1 MRGAQKETGCRRR
14 GRQTTTPAGGGRGG
28 GDDEARRETL
38 DGAIAME
45 ANDRMGGN
53 DAWEDLNDDDMVD
66 LGTRVEAE
74 RASLSAASRGTTV
87 HVVPEENDWER
98 DENDTRRDLG
108 SERSPSE
115 SLVAET
121 PPGSPSGGDSE
132 YFDADNSLDE
142 EDDGDTS
149 FELEDIDITTDD
161 DDDVDFD
168 LEDFDYEWGNN
179 EDDDDYYIDDDSAE
193 VELIAETQEGIQETQ
208 ELVAHTQP
216 DMIDWEETVPAEPI
230 FGESRSAR
238 FDTQGQSE
246 VSQVLH
252 TSVAQ
257 NNPTSR
263 RDEMMALFAQFQSMA
278 AARGFNAA
286 EVIAQAA
293 PNVVRQNRS
302 VDVPSI
308 VGGDTTDART
318 RTMITRMHR
327 VPRVAPRRRPGR
339 PRIQVPGQQ
348 LMLDFLVQDNDIRDD
363 DVQIIAS
370 YRRVPAN
377 TRPEEPRL
385 DKPAIPKT
393 VEELYATWET
403 TARQLIP
410 SDASAY
416 DNFIGAFGDETEEGL
431 RSRRKEIFDIAKV
444 LFEFKHS
451 RQPGQQA
458 MLKGREREGKTGAL
472 NSIALAA
479 LLLNMRV
486 VILCAP
492 NKVAPIIDIV
502 LKLQRA
508 GFTKMFDIRH
518 TLAPKVSREFG
529 LTQCQMGHIFVAALG
544 TVGDLRKV
552 GDFINENKRDGR
564 LTVTLVDE
572 CDELTQGKGHNS
584 VDVELRCDQS
594 SYQHFITPSQRG
606 EDDEDAP
613 YIDARNDPRAANRKI
628 IKTNI
633 ASASKIFRER
643 VHKHSQVFACSATL
657 SGYIMNPIGVFD
669 NTKVT
674 RIFKV
679 FPKAG
684 FTGIERFEVP
694 EGCAMNI
701 EGNMSVEAFKESS
714 AVSTMLH
721 RFYARQN
728 SCDGKRL
735 EPVNSDRTN
744 PIMLRGML
752 FVSVSPKVNVHGG
765 IRDIVRAIRSMVDGW
780 SNYADSTL
788 FVCFIGQPIVFFG
801 NQERKMPKG
810 ASIEEIYTRTA
821 EQVRKGRFAG
831 MHLAQDAPFS
841 TICSHCVVLGYNL
854 TRRAMTAAFS
864 PRDETG
870 VLMKLQYVIFTAPKT
885 VQIDAASQRITRASH
900 DFAEHIVP
908 GDYRIDVA
916 VQPEILDVLKRYRKM
931 EDDMVERQRDELN
944 VHSVFIQKIEV
955 YKNDLE
961 KVLFSKRRLLGAD
974 LSNTGRRK
982 RRREEERSNVDENP
996 YLQGFK
1002 TYLENYELDRERD
1015 PHYAASSVRSYYG
1028 SIRKWF
1034 VSHAEIETIYDCV
1047 CEYFRQ
1053 RQNDEAEGRDE
1064 NSAESDHHDHF
1075 TAARLFIKYYDEQ
1088 VRDRNVE

>member
-1 MRGAQKETGCRRR
+1 
-14 GRQTTTPAGGGRGG
+14 
-28 GDDEARRETL
+28 
-38 DGAIAME
+38 ME
-45 ANDRMGGN
+45 ANDGTGGN

-87 HVVPEENDWER
+87 RVVPEEDDWER
-98 DENDTRRDLG
+98 DENDTRRDMD
-108 SERSPSE
+108 SQRAPSE

-161 DDDVDFD
+161 DDDVNFD
-168 LEDFDYEWGNN
+168 LEDFDYEWDDN
-179 EDDDDYYIDDDSAE
+179 EEDDDYYVSDDDSAE

-208 ELVAHTQP
+208 ELAHTQP
-216 DMIDWEETVPAEPI
+216 DMIDLEETIPAEPI

-238 FDTQGQSE
+238 FDTQGQTE

-263 RDEMMALFAQFQSMA
+263 RDEMMALFAKFQSMA
-278 AARGFNAA
+278 SARGFDAA
-286 EVIAQAA
+286 EIIAQAA
-293 PNVVRQNRS
+293 PNLVRQNWNL
-302 VDVPSI
+302 
-308 VGGDTTDART
+308 DTTGAGT
-318 RTMITRMHR
+318 RITRMHR
-327 VPRVAPRRRPGR
+327 VPRIAPSRRPGR
-339 PRIQVPGQQ
+339 PRTQVVGQRT
-348 LMLDFLVQDNDIRDD
+348 LLEFLVQDTDVRDD

-370 YRRVPAN
+370 YRRAPVA
-377 TRPEEPRL
+377 TRVEEPRL
-385 DKPAIPKT
+385 DKPEIPNT

-410 SDASAY
+410 RDASAY

-431 RSRRKEIFDIAKV
+431 RSRRKEILDIAKV

-508 GFTKMFDIRH
+508 GFTKMFDVRH
-518 TLAPKVSREFG
+518 TLAPKFSREFG

-584 VDVELRCDQS
+584 VDVELRYDQS
-594 SYQHFITPSQRG
+594 SYQRFITPSQRG

-613 YIDARNDPRAANRKI
+613 YIDARNDPRAANRKV

-679 FPKAG
+679 FPKGG

-701 EGNMSVEAFKESS
+701 EGNMSVEGFKESS

-728 SCDGKRL
+728 SCDGKTL

-908 GDYRIDVA
+908 EDYRIDVA

-961 KVLFSKRRLLGAD
+961 KVLISKRRLLGAD

-996 YLQGFK
+996 YLQGFR
-1002 TYLENYELDRERD
+1002 TYLENYELDRPHD
-1015 PHYAASSVRSYYG
+1015 PHYAASSVKSYYG

-1047 CEYFRQ
+1047 CEYFQ
-1053 RQNDEAEGRDE
+1053 KRQNDEAEGRVD

>member
-1 MRGAQKETGCRRR
+1 VRTRDR
-14 GRQTTTPAGGGRGG
+14 
-28 GDDEARRETL
+28 
-38 DGAIAME
+38 IAME
-45 ANDRMGGN
+45 TNDGTGGN
-53 DAWEDLNDDDMVD
+53 DAAWDDDLNDEDMLD

-87 HVVPEENDWER
+87 HVAREENEWER
-98 DENDTRRDLG
+98 DVNDARRDVD
-108 SERSPSE
+108 SQRAQAE

-121 PPGSPSGGDSE
+121 PPGSPSGGGSE
-132 YFDADNSLDE
+132 YFDADDSLGEE

-149 FELEDIDITTDD
+149 FELEDIDISTDD

-168 LEDFDYEWGNN
+168 LEDFDYEWGDN
-179 EDDDDYYIDDDSAE
+179 EEDDDYYVGDDDSTE
-193 VELIAETQEGIQETQ
+193 VELIAETQEGVQETQ
-208 ELVAHTQP
+208 ELVMHTQP
-216 DMIDWEETVPAEPI
+216 DMIDREETIPAEPI
-230 FGESRSAR
+230 FGESRSVR
-238 FDTQGQSE
+238 HDTQGQTE

-263 RDEMMALFAQFQSMA
+263 REEMMALFAQFQSMA
-278 AARGFNAA
+278 SARGFDAA
-286 EVIAQAA
+286 EIIAQAQ
-293 PNVVRQNRS
+293 PNIMRQNW
-302 VDVPSI
+302 DVGS
-308 VGGDTTDART
+308 GRDTDAGT

-327 VPRVAPRRRPGR
+327 VPRVAPRRRRGR
-339 PRIQVPGQQ
+339 PRTQVVGQR
-348 LMLDFLVQDNDIRDD
+348 LMSDFLVQDSDIRDD

-370 YRRVPAN
+370 YRRTPAN
-377 TRPEEPRL
+377 TRPEGPRL

-403 TARQLIP
+403 TAHQLIP

-416 DNFIGAFGDETEEGL
+416 DNFIGAFGDETEEGR

-451 RQPGQQA
+451 GQPGQQA

-508 GFTKMFDIRH
+508 GFTKMYDVRH
-518 TLAPKVSREFG
+518 TLAPKVSQEFG

-552 GDFINENKRDGR
+552 GDFIDENKRDGR

-584 VDVELRCDQS
+584 VDVELRYDQS

-613 YIDARNDPRAANRKI
+613 YIDARNDPRAANRKV

-643 VHKHSQVFACSATL
+643 VHRHSQVFACSATL

-679 FPKAG
+679 FPKGG
-684 FTGIERFEVP
+684 FTGIERFVVP
-694 EGCAMNI
+694 PGCAMDM

-714 AVSTMLH
+714 AVSTMLQ

-728 SCDGKRL
+728 SCDGKTL
-735 EPVNSDRTN
+735 EPVNPDRTN

-810 ASIEEIYTRTA
+810 ASIEEIYARTA
-821 EQVRKGRFAG
+821 ELVRKGRFSG
-831 MHLAQDAPFS
+831 MNLAQDAPFS

-961 KVLFSKRRLLGAD
+961 KVLISKRRLLGAD

-982 RRREEERSNVDENP
+982 RRREEERSDVDENP
-996 YLQGFK
+996 YLQGFR
-1002 TYLENYELDRERD
+1002 TYLENYELDRARD

-1047 CEYFRQ
+1047 CQYFRK
-1053 RQNDEAEGRDE
+1053 RQNDEAEGRVD

-1075 TAARLFIKYYDEQ
+1075 TAARLFIKYYDEH
-1088 VRDRNVE
+1088 VRDQNVE